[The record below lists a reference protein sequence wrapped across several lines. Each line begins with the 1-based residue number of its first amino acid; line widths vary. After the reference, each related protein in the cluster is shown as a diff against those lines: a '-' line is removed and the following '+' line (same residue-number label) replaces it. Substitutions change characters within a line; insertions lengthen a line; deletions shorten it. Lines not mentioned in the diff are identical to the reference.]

1 MLIRVLT
8 GARDKCNWRQA
19 ECIPVSWIAD
29 SSNKNIH
36 MAIKTCPECKKQF
49 TCDGDNDCWCE
60 QVQVLK
66 KDMIRIMER
75 YTDCLC
81 PDCLSEYETR

>member
-1 MLIRVLT
+1 MYDGSFADGTFKNMNTDMTIKICP
-8 GARDKCNWRQA
+8 KCASR
-19 ECIPVSWIAD
+19 
-29 SSNKNIH
+29 
-36 MAIKTCPECKKQF
+36 F

-66 KDMIRIMER
+66 KDMVTIMER

-81 PDCLSEYETR
+81 PDCLKAFETR